1 MNKCPKEILIESLGE
16 KGQRNLEAFLKDR
29 VPKRE
34 KDRVPKR
41 EKVLVLK
48 TKDGFRKTKKN

>member
-16 KGQRNLEAFLKDR
+16 KGQRKLKAFL
-29 VPKRE
+29 